1 MESFYLWDIN
11 RGLEDLLNFGQQTT
25 NNYPFFSTFNQ
36 NFQVYVQCMQLVVS
50 LENKIKNCCHGY
62 MDTLSTQNI
71 YISHYTNNT
80 ISQNMKELLQTKVV
94 EYKIIN

>member
-1 MESFYLWDIN
+1 
-11 RGLEDLLNFGQQTT
+11 
-25 NNYPFFSTFNQ
+25 
-36 NFQVYVQCMQLVVS
+36 
-50 LENKIKNCCHGY
+50 